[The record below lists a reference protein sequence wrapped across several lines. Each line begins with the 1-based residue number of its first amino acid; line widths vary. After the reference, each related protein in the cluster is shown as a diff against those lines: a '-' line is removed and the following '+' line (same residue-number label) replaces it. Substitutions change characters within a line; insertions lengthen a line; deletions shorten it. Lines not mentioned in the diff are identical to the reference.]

1 MWKLSRT
8 AASSQ
13 HTSSELNCYEESD
26 CIKKDTAQCD

>member
-13 HTSSELNCYEESD
+13 HTLSELNCHEESD
-26 CIKKDTAQCD
+26 CMKKDTAQCD